1 MFHVDSLVCMCVL
14 LLNYWDLERHVSWMN
29 RIRYAQDQNWDTASL
44 LSTFRLLRTDEIVLG
59 ISGKLSNSTNHN
71 VFYSQCCSWKFY
83 AFLCVLAI
91 LFKSFVALSS

>member
-1 MFHVDSLVCMCVL
+1 
-14 LLNYWDLERHVSWMN
+14 MN

-71 VFYSQCCSWKFY
+71 VFYSQCCS
-83 AFLCVLAI
+83 
-91 LFKSFVALSS
+91 